1 MHRRVKDESQ
11 GKDGAGSPG
20 SGLGPGSGSSSGPG
34 SDSGSDSGRP
44 WASALASMTEILYG
58 AAGLAVRSTSRHAFG
73 DPAPPLRQPAPRG
86 LAWSRLLL
94 AAVALALSPAHT
106 AVADTLPAA
115 VQQAMAAED
124 INPEAGTGRVE
135 RLVAHARHDM
145 VSSANPLASRAG
157 LQILREGGSAADAAI
172 AMQMVLNLVEPQ
184 SSGIGGGAF
193 IATYDARRHKVR
205 SYDGRETAPAAARSD
220 RFMRDGHALPFMAA
234 VNSGLSVGVPG
245 VLRALALLHA
255 REGRLPW
262 KTLFQPA
269 IRLAEQGFLVSPRLH
284 ALLEQNQALRKQ
296 PAAAAYFYDAHG
308 QAWPVGYRLRNPALA
323 GVLRGIAE
331 RGPDAFYKGK
341 VARDIVAAIAHH
353 PVPGDMT
360 LADLAG
366 YRALERAPVCAPYR
380 KVYTLCGP
388 PPPTSG
394 PLTVIQMLEILTHT
408 PIDRYPVDSAQAVH
422 YFAEAG
428 KLAYAD
434 RDLYVADP
442 AFIKVPV
449 SDLLDPGY
457 LALRATLIEPQ
468 RSMGEAPA
476 GDPARM
482 RMRRGEGNTLEIPST
497 SHLVVVDAHS
507 NVVSMTT
514 TIESAFGS
522 KIFVDGFLLN
532 NQLTDF
538 SLSDVDA
545 QGRPVANRVEP
556 LKRPRSSMA
565 PMIVLKDG
573 KPYMAIGSPGGSAI
587 INFVAKAVR
596 GVLDR
601 GLNIQEAI
609 DLPNLGSRNRGLELE
624 KYTALH
630 RLVPALRAM
639 GYTVRERD
647 FPSGLQGVV
656 ITAHG
661 LEGGAD
667 PRREGLAIGD

>member
-1 MHRRVKDESQ
+1 M
-11 GKDGAGSPG
+11 
-20 SGLGPGSGSSSGPG
+20 
-34 SDSGSDSGRP
+34 
-44 WASALASMTEILYG
+44 
-58 AAGLAVRSTSRHAFG
+58 
-73 DPAPPLRQPAPRG
+73 PAICRLLRC
-86 LAWSRLLL
+86 LAWSWTLL
-94 AAVALALSPAHT
+94 AALALAPAHMAAADSLPT
-106 AVADTLPAA
+106 AL
-115 VQQAMAAED
+115 QQAMAAED
-124 INPEAGTGRVE
+124 LNPEAGTGRVE
-135 RLVAHARHDM
+135 RPVAHARHDM

-157 LQILREGGSAADAAI
+157 LQILRQGGSAADAAV

-193 IATYDARRHKVR
+193 IVTYDARHHKVR

-220 RFMRDGHALPFMAA
+220 RFMRNGHAMPFTDA
-234 VNSGLSVGVPG
+234 VNSGLSVGTPG

-262 KTLFQPA
+262 ETLFQPA
-269 IRLAEQGFLVSPRLH
+269 IRLAEQGFKVSPRLH

-296 PAAAAYFYDAHG
+296 PAAAAYFYNAHG
-308 QAWPVGYRLRNPALA
+308 QAWPAGYRLRNPALA
-323 GVLRGIAE
+323 SVLRGIAE

-360 LADLAG
+360 LADLAK
-366 YRALERAPVCAPYR
+366 YRAQERAPLCAPYR
-380 KVYTLCGP
+380 SVYTLCGAP
-388 PPPTSG
+388 PPSSG
-394 PLTVIQMLEILTHT
+394 PLAVIQMLEILTHT
-408 PIDRYPVDSAQAVH
+408 PIDRYPVDSVQAVH

-442 AFIKVPV
+442 AFVKVPAADML
-449 SDLLDPGY
+449 SPGY
-457 LALRATLIEPQ
+457 LALRATLIEPK
-468 RSMGEAPA
+468 RSMGVAPP

-482 RMRRGEGNTLEIPST
+482 RMLRGVGNTPEIPST
-497 SHLVVVDAHS
+497 SHMVVVDAHS

-538 SLSDVDA
+538 SLSNVDA

-565 PMIVLKDG
+565 PMIVLKNG

-587 INFVAKAVR
+587 INYVAKAVR

-601 GLNIQEAI
+601 GLSIQEAI

-639 GYTVRERD
+639 GYTVRERE
-647 FPSGLQGVV
+647 FPSGLAGVV
-656 ITAHG
+656 ITPQG

>member
-1 MHRRVKDESQ
+1 M
-11 GKDGAGSPG
+11 
-20 SGLGPGSGSSSGPG
+20 
-34 SDSGSDSGRP
+34 
-44 WASALASMTEILYG
+44 
-58 AAGLAVRSTSRHAFG
+58 AA
-73 DPAPPLRQPAPRG
+73 
-86 LAWSRLLL
+86 
-94 AAVALALSPAHT
+94 
-106 AVADTLPAA
+106 ADALPA
-115 VQQAMAAED
+115 VLQQAMAAED
-124 INPEAGTGRVE
+124 INPEAGTGRIE
-135 RLVAHARHDM
+135 RPVAHARHDM

-157 LQILREGGSAADAAI
+157 LQILRQGGSAADAAI

-193 IATYDARRHKVR
+193 IVTYDARQRRVR

-220 RFMRDGHALPFMAA
+220 RFMRDGHAMPFMAA
-234 VNSGLSVGVPG
+234 VNSGLSVGTPG
-245 VLRALALLHA
+245 VLRALALMHA
-255 REGRLPW
+255 REGHLPW

-269 IRLAEQGFLVSPRLH
+269 IRLAEQGFKVSPRLH

-296 PAAAAYFYDAHG
+296 PAAAAYFYNAQG

-323 GVLRGIAE
+323 QVLRGIAE
-331 RGPDAFYKGK
+331 RGPDAFYKGE

-353 PVPGDMT
+353 AVPGDMT
-360 LADLAG
+360 LADLSG
-366 YRALERAPVCAPYR
+366 YRALERAPLCAPYR
-380 KVYTLCGP
+380 SAYTLCGP
-388 PPPTSG
+388 PPPSSG

-408 PIDRYPVDSAQAVH
+408 PIDRYPVDSVQAVH

-442 AFIKVPV
+442 AFVKVPV
-449 SDLLDPGY
+449 KDLLSPGY
-457 LALRATLIEPQ
+457 LALRATLIEPG
-468 RSMGEAPA
+468 RSMGPA
-476 GDPARM
+476 LPGDPARM
-482 RMRRGEGNTLEIPST
+482 RMLRGAGNTPEIPST
-497 SHLVVVDAHS
+497 SHLVVVDDHA

-565 PMIVLKDG
+565 PMLILKHD

-587 INFVAKAVR
+587 INYVAKAVR

-609 DLPNLGSRNRGLELE
+609 DLPNLGSRNRGLEIE

-630 RLVPALRAM
+630 RLIPGLRAM
-639 GYTVRERD
+639 GYTVHERD

-656 ITAHG
+656 ITPQG